1 MKQTE
6 SICLRIILILA
17 VCAFVFVGCEK
28 KNQSGTGS
36 ETKAFPKN
44 APQPL
49 NYENLSVLIEDMKQ
63 FSQSVKAVNRKAVED
78 LDKRYLDVYFETVQQ
93 PLLLNLYPDP
103 ANNRILHIVVPK
115 DPKTGSDYVL
125 RFDKKLPVI
134 NSNEVILEL
143 RTSSPD
149 APLTC
154 PLAVSDLTTYMK
166 EYRTHKF
173 EVKYKL
179 YKRFSQSG
187 TYDFDALTY
196 PAYRAKGLPFI
207 VFDIVGAQLT
217 DLTVNATAD
226 CK

>member
-1 MKQTE
+1 MKRTE
-6 SICLRIILILA
+6 SIRLRIVLA
-17 VCAFVFVGCEK
+17 VCAFVFIGCEK
-28 KNQSGTGS
+28 KSQN
-36 ETKAFPKN
+36 EPATKPFPKSI
-44 APQPL
+44 PQPL
-49 NYENLSVLIEDMKQ
+49 NYENISVLIEDMKQ
-63 FSQSVKAVNRKAVED
+63 FSQAVKAVNRKAVGE
-78 LDKRYLDVYFETVQQ
+78 LDARYLDVYFETVQQ
-93 PLLLNLYPDP
+93 PLLLNLYP
-103 ANNRILHIVVPK
+103 ANNGILHIVVPK

-134 NSNEVILEL
+134 DSNEVILEL

-154 PLAVSDLTTYMK
+154 PIPIADFTAYMK

-173 EVKYKL
+173 EVRYKL

-207 VFDIVGAQLT
+207 VFDIVSAQLT
-217 DLTVNATAD
+217 DHTANVTAD